1 MLRNEIVDD
10 AHEDRAEAPSA
21 SEGAHSLDLQTSSD
35 ETKKQECY
43 ICKKWYCRVNRHLKD
58 VHKVELDNMKSSGG
72 RSATNNKSKN
82 KSQSTTSSSSSNS
95 SVSSGDDEIKSPPV
109 TISVN
114 VPVTKSATVK
124 KHKKNNLIIKADIVK
139 KLAAQ
144 SSVSKEIQP
153 PTQLGKRNAIELGED
168 LLPAKGGRT
177 VAEYN
182 TAQLLVDLSPNKLK
196 ARMPTYDTAQLLV
209 DLSPNKIKAKPKKET
224 KAAKEAKES
233 KEAEE
238 LAKLND
244 GIVNV

>member
-1 MLRNEIVDD
+1 MHLIEI
-10 AHEDRAEAPSA
+10 
-21 SEGAHSLDLQTSSD
+21 
-35 ETKKQECY
+35 TKWKGSGSY
-43 ICKKWYCRVNRHLKD
+43 T
-58 VHKVELDNMKSSGG
+58 KVRWLFYFDTCFQISCLGNH
-72 RSATNNKSKN
+72 AT
-82 KSQSTTSSSSSNS
+82 
-95 SVSSGDDEIKSPPV
+95 VSIDQLE
-109 TISVN
+109 
-114 VPVTKSATVK
+114 ATVK

-144 SSVSKEIQP
+144 SVSKDIQP
-153 PTQLGKRNAIELGED
+153 PTQLGKRSAIELGED